1 MYKRQVELFDR
12 QIGELI
18 ALLKKY
24 EVFEDTLLMITSD
37 HGDMLFD
44 HGLGEKGPMA
54 FEEVLRA
61 VSYTHLDVY
70 KRQPLMNPE
79 LRR

>member
-1 MYKRQVELFDR
+1 MWKDVPLEIRKKVRSYYYSMVELFDR

-37 HGDMLFD
+37 HGDMLLITAWAKRP
-44 HGLGEKGPMA
+44 HGL
-54 FEEVLRA
+54 
-61 VSYTHLDVY
+61 
-70 KRQPLMNPE
+70 
-79 LRR
+79 